1 MTVAIVRRKPAL
13 TSIATSSP
21 LKRLW
26 DAFFE
31 GRNAHTIRAYEHD
44 FEDFARFLDEGMTA
58 GAALQ
63 ELITCDGPRAH
74 ELVARYQGS
83 LLVRKLSPATINRR
97 MSTLRTFIK
106 LGSAIGV
113 VQWKLEI
120 RNVPETTY
128 RDLSGPGEEAFD
140 KMLEALASNAVEVDD
155 EGAGVKYARGVR
167 DAAILRLLHNPA
179 LRRGEIVGLDLEH
192 YRRSEPPALFVLRKR
207 QVQRLWVTIPPG
219 TQRALD
225 AWIEVR
231 GDEPGALFTSMDGA
245 NFGNRLTGSAVHYM
259 VSHLG
264 ARAAG
269 IKVRPHG
276 LRHTGAS
283 TVARESNGNVLMVQR
298 FLGHKDPRV
307 SMRYIDSQTDVAGE
321 AARLIDRLRVPVL
334 VPAPVTEPAPAT
346 QPTPQGPHWGA
357 FVAWFERERPGA
369 NPLETT
375 AQELA
380 TFVRDCRGDRDAAWK
395 ALWALRTWS
404 EAEVATMKRILV
416 PTSSLR

>member
-1 MTVAIVRRKPAL
+1 VTAAIVRREPVL

-44 FEDFARFLDEGMTA
+44 FEDFAKFLEDGMSSA
-58 GAALQ
+58 AALQ

-83 LLVRKLSPATINRR
+83 LLARKLAPATINRR

-113 VQWKLEI
+113 VHWKLEI
-120 RNVPETTY
+120 RNVPETVY
-128 RDLSGPGEEAFD
+128 RDTSGPGEEAFD
-140 KMLEALASNAVEVDD
+140 KMLAAVRTCRTKD
-155 EGAGVKYARGVR
+155 ESGVGHARGIR

-179 LRRGEIVGLDLEH
+179 LRRGEIVGLDLKH
-192 YRRSEPPALFVLRKR
+192 YRRGQPPALFVLRKR

-219 TQRALD
+219 TQEALE

-231 GDEPGALFTSMDGA
+231 GDEPGPLFTAMTESH
-245 NFGNRLTGSAVHYM
+245 FGHRLTGSAVHYM

-264 ARAAG
+264 MRAAG
-269 IKVRPHG
+269 VKTRPHG

-283 TVARESNGNVLMVQR
+283 SVARESNGNVLMVQK

-307 SMRYIDSQTDVAGE
+307 SMRYIDAQTDVAGE
-321 AARLIDRLRVPVL
+321 AARLIDRLRVPV
-334 VPAPVTEPAPAT
+334 PAAPVAPPQPAARPS
-346 QPTPQGPHWGA
+346 GPHWDA
-357 FVAWFERERPGA
+357 FCDWFEKNWPGEEPA
-369 NPLETT
+369 T
-375 AQELA
+375 ATAVELA
-380 TFVRDCRGDRDAAWK
+380 TFVRDRPDRKTALE
-395 ALWALRTWS
+395 ALWSLRKWS
-404 EAEVATMKRILV
+404 EDEVATMKKILGV
-416 PTSSLR
+416 G